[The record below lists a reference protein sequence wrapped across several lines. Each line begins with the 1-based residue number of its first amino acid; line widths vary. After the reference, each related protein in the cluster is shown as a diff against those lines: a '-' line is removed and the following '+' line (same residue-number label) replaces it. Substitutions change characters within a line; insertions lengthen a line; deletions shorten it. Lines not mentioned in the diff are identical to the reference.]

1 MERPGPT
8 PHVTVQ
14 VGGLPAP
21 AVGAHG
27 REIPAGVP
35 AQLTLALAGSLP
47 NTRRCRQG
55 ALARC
60 DGAGG
65 GAGPPNAATIC
76 STLWPGRLRQVVGM
90 DAALVGAMPAP

>member
-8 PHVTVQ
+8 LVTVR

-35 AQLTLALAGSLP
+35 AQLTLGLGRVCPALGDVAGAPWLDAIG
-47 NTRRCRQG
+47 QG
-55 ALARC
+55 RPLA
-60 DGAGG
+60 A
-65 GAGPPNAATIC
+65 PNAATIC
-76 STLWPGRLRQVVGM
+76 STLWPWPVPRL
-90 DAALVGAMPAP
+90 